1 MADTATLVAL
11 VLAGVALVIAASQ
24 LTQQLLATAYV
35 IKKCDRIVTGGVTK
49 GGTRQW
55 HWRQFRFTV
64 KYPGICFALPA
75 PLYSALGVQSTVQVD
90 PPSRELWTRAMIT
103 RPKRTVTQA
112 CWISFIQDL
121 VKSDCIKSD
130 GICLK
135 EESGDRIPED
145 LTVAPTRVDAITVM
159 LVCVAMGMQVSK
171 YAPTTGEISM
181 AGGLGGISSAI
192 HPVLGR
198 LLHYNVFASDPIIGL
213 ETARRHGHAL
223 VQEKGVWANAVFGR
237 FKDRSYR
244 PEFMAFGA
252 LQTRKFDVLL
262 AKGWPQENY
271 ADTIGGAACFLAFT
285 HVDVYEAVP
294 PSSVRRWC
302 AHFAEVIV
310 KSHLVQ
316 LAKELKEHSR
326 VQVDLNPSPLDEASE
341 IFINRYG
348 CSSPYL
354 PWEDL
359 HSGAVGSAKIIDLDL
374 QLDNHPSL
382 NPGSAS
388 VFACPA
394 SVLACPGMIT
404 CASGTNSQEFD
415 ERDPSSYVPTVVAW
429 EAIILADQCLRHI
442 YKIHGGWPDQNFGR
456 CSEQIVANA
465 IHSLAAV
472 GPPSW
477 GRASNAVDGWPG
489 TFSAAC
495 EEVLK
500 DQNPPLDQTQVGQVI
515 IHAHL
520 SVLRAAYYTIMM
532 RSASSVGPGIT
543 EETVLDTALAY
554 MA

>member
-1 MADTATLVAL
+1 MADNATTVAL
-11 VLAGVALVIAASQ
+11 VLSAVALIVAASQ

-49 GGTRQW
+49 GGIKQW

-64 KYPGICFALPA
+64 KYQGLCFALPA

-90 PPSRELWTRAMIT
+90 SPSRELWTRAMKT

-121 VKSDCIKSD
+121 VKSNCIQPD

-171 YAPTTGEISM
+171 YAPTTGEISL
-181 AGGLGGISSAI
+181 AGGVGGISSAI
-192 HPVLGR
+192 NPVLGS
-198 LLHYNVFASDPIIGL
+198 LLHYSVFASDPIIGF

-244 PEFMAFGA
+244 PEFMAFEA
-252 LQTRKFDVLL
+252 LQKRKLEVLL
-262 AKGWPQENY
+262 AKTWPQENY
-271 ADTIGGAACFLAFT
+271 ADTVGGAACFLAFT
-285 HVDVYEAVP
+285 HVDVYETVP
-294 PSSVRRWC
+294 PSSIRPWC
-302 AHFAEVIV
+302 AHFAEVII
-310 KSHLVQ
+310 KSHLMQ
-316 LAKELKEHSR
+316 LAKEPRENAG
-326 VQVDLNPSPLDEASE
+326 VQVDSTPSPLDEASE
-341 IFINRYG
+341 EFIDRYG

-359 HSGAVGSAKIIDLDL
+359 HSGTVGSAMIIDLDL

-382 NPGSAS
+382 SPES
-388 VFACPA
+388 A
-394 SVLACPGMIT
+394 SVLACPGLIT

-429 EAIILADQCLRHI
+429 EAIILADQGLRHI
-442 YKIHGGWPDQNFGR
+442 NKSHGGWPDQNFGDS
-456 CSEQIVANA
+456 SEQIVANA
-465 IHSLAAV
+465 IRSLATV
-472 GPPSW
+472 GSPSW
-477 GRASNAVDGWPG
+477 GRASKAVDGWRE
-489 TFSAAC
+489 TFFAAC
-495 EEVLK
+495 KEVLK
-500 DQNPPLDQTQVGQVI
+500 DKTMPLDQRRVS
-515 IHAHL
+515 IHAQL
-520 SVLRAAYYTIMM
+520 SILRAAYYTIMM
-532 RSASSVGPGIT
+532 RSASSIGPGIT
-543 EETVLDTALAY
+543 DEMVPDTALAY

>member
-1 MADTATLVAL
+1 MPDNATLVAL
-11 VLAGVALVIAASQ
+11 VVSAVALVVAASQ

-64 KYPGICFALPA
+64 KYQGICFALPA

-90 PPSRELWTRAMIT
+90 SPSRELWTRAMIT
-103 RPKRTVTQA
+103 RPKRTITQA

-159 LVCVAMGMQVSK
+159 LVCLAMGMQVSK
-171 YAPTTGEISM
+171 YVPTTGEISM

-198 LLHYNVFASDPIIGL
+198 LLHYNVFASDPIIGF

-244 PEFMAFGA
+244 PEFIAFEA
-252 LQTRKFDVLL
+252 LQARKFDVLL

-271 ADTIGGAACFLAFT
+271 ADTVGGAAGFLAFT

-302 AHFAEVIV
+302 AHFAEIIV

-316 LAKELKEHSR
+316 LAKELKEHSG
-326 VQVDLNPSPLDEASE
+326 VQVDLTPSPLDETRE
-341 IFINRYG
+341 VFIDRYG

-359 HSGAVGSAKIIDLDL
+359 YSGAVGSAKIIELDL

-382 NPGSAS
+382 SPES
-388 VFACPA
+388 A
-394 SVLACPGMIT
+394 SVLACPGLIT

-415 ERDPSSYVPTVVAW
+415 ERDPSSYVPMVVAW
-429 EAIILADQCLRHI
+429 EAIILADQRLRHI
-442 YKIHGGWPDQNFGR
+442 YKSHGGWPDQNFGG
-456 CSEQIVANA
+456 CSEQIIANA
-465 IHSLAAV
+465 IRSLATV

-477 GRASNAVDGWPG
+477 GRASNAVDGWPR

-495 EEVLK
+495 KEALK
-500 DQNPPLDQTQVGQVI
+500 NESQPLDRRRVSI
-515 IHAHL
+515 YAHL

-532 RSASSVGPGIT
+532 RSASSIGPGIT
-543 EETVLDTALAY
+543 DEMVPDTALAY